1 MRRRLPIRD
10 EIAAYQ
16 REAVAERRVGEGAQC
31 ACGES
36 RPEALIAE
44 SAPIR
49 CIECNR
55 KLLGQ
60 ATVDDH
66 HPAGKANSP
75 ITTPVPANDHCAEL
89 TVAQQDWPKKTLENP
104 DGSPLLAAAASIRG
118 YSNTNSYQVRT
129 LLLTNPEMLEELDSF
144 LTKERGP
151 EWWVGTSLEKYV
163 PKR

>member
-1 MRRRLPIRD
+1 MGRRLPIRD

-36 RPEALIAE
+36 RAAALI
-44 SAPIR
+44 SGSDPVR

-60 ATVDDH
+60 TTLDDH

-75 ITTPVPANDHCAEL
+75 ITMPAPANDHAAEL
-89 TVAQQDWPKKTLENP
+89 TVAQYDWPKETLENP
-104 DGSPLLAAAASIRG
+104 DGSPLLRAAASIRG
-118 YSNTNSYQVRT
+118 FVDY
-129 LLLTNPEMLEELDSF
+129 LLYLIDKFILWIPEMLEALDAF
-144 LTKERGP
+144 LVKTRGP
-151 EWWVGTSLEKYV
+151 KYWAGTELEKYV